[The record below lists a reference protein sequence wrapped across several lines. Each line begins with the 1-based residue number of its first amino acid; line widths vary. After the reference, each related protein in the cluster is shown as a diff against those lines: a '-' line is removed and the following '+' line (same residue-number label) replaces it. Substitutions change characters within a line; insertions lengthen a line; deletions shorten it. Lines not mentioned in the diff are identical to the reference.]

1 MSKIY
6 IVGHDDGRRVYEH
19 VKLPQFY
26 VKSEPCNDPE
36 LRLFRTR
43 SRKEAEKICETT
55 VTYGGWS
62 GFKVQVL
69 KRKKEQVR
77 YDKP

>member
-19 VKLPQFY
+19 VKLPRFY
-26 VKSEPCNDPE
+26 VKGEPCNAPE

-43 SRKEAEKICETT
+43 SRREAEKVCETT

-62 GFKVQVL
+62 GFNVQVL
-69 KRKKEQVR
+69 KRKKAE
-77 YDKP
+77 KS